1 MLRVTVEL
9 LPFGDESAKKTLTTF
24 DIANNGTGNLNLDYG
39 NYDVRLDY
47 LDRWYRNVVTD
58 HPRELPVL
66 QLVYQALSGLNKKGE
81 I

>member
-24 DIANNGTGNLNLDYG
+24 DIANNGTGDVEYG
-39 NYDVRLDY
+39 NYDVRLSY
-47 LDRWYRNVVTD
+47 LDRWYRNVVVD
-58 HPRELPVL
+58 HLRDLPVL